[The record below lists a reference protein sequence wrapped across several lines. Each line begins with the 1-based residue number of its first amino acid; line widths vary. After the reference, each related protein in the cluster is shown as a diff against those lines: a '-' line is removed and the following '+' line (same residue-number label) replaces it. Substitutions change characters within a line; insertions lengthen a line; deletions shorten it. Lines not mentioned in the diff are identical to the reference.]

1 MQLMAVMSGAG
12 AAVMLDGQDSGD
24 ELLPS
29 GQTDPI
35 MADNITQDI
44 DFIVA
49 QDTNDYKNAD
59 WAPPA
64 IFFVTSGTHQGVHY
78 HA

>member
-29 GQTDPI
+29 GRTDPI
-35 MADNITQDI
+35 MADNVTQDI

-49 QDTNDYKNAD
+49 QDT